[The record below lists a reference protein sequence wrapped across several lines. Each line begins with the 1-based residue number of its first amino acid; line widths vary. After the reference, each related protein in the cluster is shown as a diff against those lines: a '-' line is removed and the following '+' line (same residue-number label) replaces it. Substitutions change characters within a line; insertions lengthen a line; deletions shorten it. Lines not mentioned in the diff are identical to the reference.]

1 MYFNVQIARYA
12 AVSIP
17 SYRFCTKRV
26 TIKVEQLEKP
36 TSLIKLTAT
45 ERIYHEMMMTDAD
58 LSVFEVEIKLVK

>member
-1 MYFNVQIARYA
+1 MFKSLVTLLLVFPVIA
-12 AVSIP
+12 
-17 SYRFCTKRV
+17 FGQKGV

>member
-1 MYFNVQIARYA
+1 MFKSLLTLLLVFPVITFAQ
-12 AVSIP
+12 
-17 SYRFCTKRV
+17 KGV